1 MWLLI
6 VLLALAV
13 VPAHMARKTGRPVW
27 LWFLYGVVAW
37 PVATIHVYIAR
48 PVAEGGTGSAGRIVA
63 VITGILTGFLTIVFV
78 SIAFMPDEAWEAAML
93 EAAKEDA
100 KQQSLEQQ
108 KTSQRDVV
116 DDPKE
121 EVKLPDYRIEE
132 EQDTSHGAANRIGFW
147 ARLVDDQITK
157 AGIRLVVKDVV
168 DRNRGE
174 FDIIWVY
181 VIPAD
186 GRPRGEGFYG
196 WVPVIC
202 SAKWISP
209 SLDEQYHTTS
219 AGPNTGED
227 LDGIVVAWSMEAEAR
242 QAERVQAER
251 DYPKKSE
258 VPVVAAHKTE
268 QEPEPTF
275 NPSTVIVR
283 LQHPLFYSEAA
294 DMQWKRNV
302 LSDGQERWVGTVDSL
317 LIFAI
322 TPDWLYVMGS
332 IANTALTSKT
342 LLALYELNSIAMPDN
357 YEKVNNEILPGM
369 IDEAALE
376 TNSTQSRREFAGWLL
391 ELEGLQAITSISYR
405 ISRLPER

>member
-13 VPAHMARKTGRPVW
+13 VPAHMARKTGRPAW

-48 PVAEGGTGSAGRIVA
+48 PVAEGGTGSAGKIAA
-63 VITGILTGFLTIVFV
+63 VITGILTGFLTIIFV

-108 KTSQRDVV
+108 KTAQKEVV

-121 EVKLPDYRIEE
+121 EVKLPAYRIEE
-132 EQDTSHGAANRIGFW
+132 ERDTSHGAASRIGFW
-147 ARLVDDQITK
+147 ARLIDDQITK
-157 AGIRLVVKDVV
+157 PGIRLVVKDVV
-168 DRNRGE
+168 DRNRGKY
-174 FDIIWVY
+174 DIIWVN

-227 LDGIVVAWSMEAEAR
+227 LDGIVVTWSMGAKAR
-242 QAERVQAER
+242 QA
-251 DYPKKSE
+251 K
-258 VPVVAAHKTE
+258 H
-268 QEPEPTF
+268 EPTPVKPTPLSEPTEKQGDAAVPKSPF
-275 NPSTVIVR
+275 DPSTVIVR

-302 LSDGQERWVGTVDSL
+302 LSDGQERWVGTIDSL

-332 IANTALTSKT
+332 IANTALTSNT

-391 ELEGLQAITSISYR
+391 ELEGLQTITSISYR